1 MNSPHTLSA
10 FDAELQKVGELL
22 LTMGGRVEQSIIQA
36 SQALAQR
43 DEELAAQVVEADKDI
58 DALEDEINHAVV
70 RTLAR
75 FQPQANDLRLV
86 ISVMKMAADLERL
99 GDYAK
104 NMAKRVAILSASPPV
119 EGAGAAIQRQARQ
132 VGLMLKDMLDA
143 FARRDASLAQDVIA
157 RDVEI
162 DQMTNALFR
171 EYITHMME
179 DPRNI
184 TSCLHYTFIAKNV
197 ERMGDLV
204 TNAAEHVVFIAV
216 GERPGHREKGAST
229 ATLDVPAQG
238 AAT

>member
-10 FDAELQKVGELL
+10 FDDELQKVGELL
-22 LTMGGRVEQSIIQA
+22 LTMGGRVEQAISLA
-36 SQALAQR
+36 AQALAQR
-43 DEELAAQVVEADKDI
+43 DDEAAAEVVEADKII
-58 DALEDEINHAVV
+58 DALENDINHSVV

-75 FQPQANDLRLV
+75 FQPQADDLRLV
-86 ISVMKMAADLERL
+86 IAVMKMASDLERL

-104 NMAKRVAILSASPPV
+104 NMAKRVPMLSAAPPV
-119 EGAGAAIQRQARQ
+119 EGAGSAIQRQARQ
-132 VGLMLKDMLDA
+132 VALMLKDALDA
-143 FARRDASLAQDVIA
+143 FARRDAALAEDVIA

-204 TNAAEHVVFIAV
+204 TNAAEHVVFIAR
-216 GERPGHREKGAST
+216 GERPGPRPKGDST
-229 ATLDVPAQG
+229 ATMELPEPG
-238 AAT
+238 AAG

>member
-10 FDAELQKVGELL
+10 FDDELQKVGELL
-22 LTMGGRVEQSIIQA
+22 LAMGGRVEQAIAQA

-43 DEELAAQVVEADKDI
+43 DEELAAEVVEADKVI
-58 DALEDEINHAVV
+58 DSLEDEINHAVV

-86 ISVMKMAADLERL
+86 IAVMKMAADLERL

-104 NMAKRVAILSASPPV
+104 NMAKRVAVLSSAPMI

-143 FARRDASLAQDVIA
+143 FARRDAELAQDVIA

-204 TNAAEHVVFIAV
+204 THAAAKVVFMTE
-216 GERPGHREKGAST
+216 GKEPRGREKGAST
-229 ATLDVPAQG
+229 ATFEMPADG
-238 AAT
+238 GTP